1 MKNWRDEISLRWT
14 LRDIEALRLKTLP
27 IIEAQLQELLGLG
40 LVEVQDEG
48 VKLTSAGVQKLG

>member
-14 LRDIEALRLKTLP
+14 LRDVEAHRLKTLP
-27 IIEAQLQELLGLG
+27 ITEAQLQELLGLG
-40 LVEVQDEG
+40 LVEVQDER